1 MCTRTRAHER
11 IYTEVVYAPGIP
23 ARLPHLRDLHAVQ
36 KHDVTAHEITP
47 ADDDDEEEEEE
58 DKKGARRRNRRAA

>member
-1 MCTRTRAHER
+1 MHQASR
-11 IYTEVVYAPGIP
+11 P
-23 ARLPHLRDLHAVQ
+23 ARLPHHLRDFHAVQ